1 MVSVNA
7 DLATNEE
14 KKAAQSFKKETKDQK
29 LYSSG
34 KAPPKDG
41 KALNWMND
49 VINEP
54 QPLTLKLAPID
65 KLNVLRTYL
74 KKKPKI
80 VKNVKTALTDY
91 CEHLKGQGKVSSCQS
106 PNPNNPFPKSKY
118 FLIKWAPFVCLARVL
133 LISSTAL
140 P

>member
-7 DLATNEE
+7 DLATNDE

-49 VINEP
+49 VIKEP

-65 KLNVLRTYL
+65 ELEVLRTYIE
-74 KKKPKI
+74 KKPKI
-80 VKNVKTALTDY
+80 VPNIKKALTDY
-91 CEHLKGQGKVSSCQS
+91 CEHLKGRGKVSSCES
-106 PNPNNPFPKSKY
+106 PNPDNPFPKSK
-118 FLIKWAPFVCLARVL
+118 FVFTYRM
-133 LISSTAL
+133 
-140 P
+140 